1 MYNYSMLLGRVVH
14 DVEIRNTVDGKK
26 VTNLVLAVQRPFK
39 NNETD
44 KYDTDF
50 IEVSIWDA
58 LCDIASQ
65 YIKKGSVIGVRCRI
79 TSRQVT
85 LKSDAVINVLQL
97 VGEKVIL
104 VSSSDK
110 SQSDTQTE

>member
-14 DVEIRNTVDGKK
+14 DVEVRNTVDGKK
-26 VTNLVLAVQRPFK
+26 VSTLVLAVQRPFK

-65 YIKKGSVIGVRCRI
+65 YIKKGSTIAVKGRLS
-79 TSRQVT
+79 TRQVT
-85 LKSDAVINVLQL
+85 LKNDLNINVLHL
-97 VGEKVIL
+97 IGEKVVF
-104 VSSSDK
+104 VSSPDK
-110 SQSDTQTE
+110 GNTDSQSE